1 MIERMKNSFDGGH
14 CYLVDWESELLT
26 NLSTLFMD
34 TAVRASIVHHS

>member
-26 NLSTLFMD
+26 SLSTWFMD
-34 TAVRASIVHHS
+34 TAVNSVMVHHS